1 LSGPGV
7 GVDPTADGAPART
20 RASSP
25 EVERV
30 GRVVFVLLVVAC
42 FVAFFVT
49 QRLKHT
55 PTAVQNFKMTPFFVP
70 SSAGPPEQEAI
81 SFKLAQADGVTV
93 TVTDA
98 KGDVVATLLR
108 DHPVVR
114 YKQLSLR
121 WNGHEGTAR
130 RYGRLVSAT
139 GRTAILVPRNR
150 GPLAPPGEYRVE
162 VRLRRLD
169 RTVRSPQSFTLEAR

>member
-1 LSGPGV
+1 MSGPGV

-20 RASSP
+20 STPSP

-55 PTAVQNFKMTPFFVP
+55 PTVVQNFKMTPFFSP
-70 SSAGPPEQEAI
+70 SSPGPHEQEAI
-81 SFKLAQADGVTV
+81 SFKLAQADEVTV

-108 DHPVVR
+108 GHPVVR
-114 YKQLSLR
+114 YKQFSLH

-130 RYGRLVSAT
+130 RYATLKSAT
-139 GRTAILVPRNR
+139 GQTTILVPRNT
-150 GPLAPPGEYRVE
+150 GPLAPAGEYRVE
-162 VRLRRLD
+162 VRLHRLN
-169 RTVRSPQSFTLEAR
+169 RTVRSPQSFTLEGR